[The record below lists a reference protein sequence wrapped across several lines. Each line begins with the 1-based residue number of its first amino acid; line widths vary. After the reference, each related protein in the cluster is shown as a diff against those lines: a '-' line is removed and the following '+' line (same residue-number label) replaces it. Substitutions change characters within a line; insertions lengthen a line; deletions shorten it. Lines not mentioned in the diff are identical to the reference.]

1 MRNLLL
7 ISIML
12 ASVCGFSQRKLE
24 PNWYCDELGFLYS
37 VNENFVQKYSN
48 GVLNDYRFSTMRYG
62 AQPRLDLTNPFLPFL
77 FFPDQGTLIYLDN
90 NLTLVEDP
98 IFCNDRI
105 QGQIEAIG
113 GSRGD
118 ALWLYEAN
126 DSKLIKTS
134 RQLEPIYTSNNLSLQ
149 LGTPVHVTQIIEH
162 ANRVILVDPQNG
174 LLVFSLFGA
183 FEKQIPLYPTSLL
196 NKSGDYLYFIA
207 DKQWYRWNKQA
218 AEPSALAKIDNLIL
232 ITKNNWIV
240 KNTKVFEVEAD
251 GILKD
256 FQLLENLP
264 K

>member
-1 MRNLLL
+1 MLLT
-7 ISIML
+7 
-12 ASVCGFSQRKLE
+12 SVLGFSQRKLE
-24 PNWYCDELGFLYS
+24 PQWYCDEVGFLYS
-37 VNENFVQKYSN
+37 VNASVVQKYSN
-48 GVLNDYRFSTMRYG
+48 GVLSDYRFSTLRYG
-62 AQPRLDLTNPFLPFL
+62 AQPLLDLTNPFLPFL

-98 IFCNDRI
+98 IFCNERI

-149 LGTPVHVTQIIEH
+149 LGAPVHATQIIEQ

-174 LLVFSLFGA
+174 LLVFSLFGT
-183 FEKQIPLYPTSLL
+183 FEKRIPLYPTSLL
-196 NKSGDYLYFIA
+196 HKSGDAVYFVA
-207 DKQWYRWNKQA
+207 DKHLYGWNKQSLEPEVI
-218 AEPSALAKIDNLIL
+218 AEIDNLTL
-232 ITKNNWIV
+232 LTKNNWIV
-240 KNTKVFEVEAD
+240 KNNKVFEVEEN
-251 GILKD
+251 GSLKG